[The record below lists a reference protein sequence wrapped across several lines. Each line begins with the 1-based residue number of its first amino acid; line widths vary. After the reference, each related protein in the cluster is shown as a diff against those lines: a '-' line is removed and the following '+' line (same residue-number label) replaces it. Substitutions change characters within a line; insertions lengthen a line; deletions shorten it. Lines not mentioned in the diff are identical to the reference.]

1 MAGSG
6 IIVPDSDPAKR
17 KLNSGLF
24 VSVLWT
30 VVLNREWQIVV
41 RFFFL
46 IEFKGFFRIIS
57 DYTYLINI
65 GWIRFRIVPDPELG
79 KFKAGSGSGINHS
92 GSTTLVKSKN
102 IQ

>member
-1 MAGSG
+1 MDPDLDPEILAGSGSG

-46 IEFKGFFRIIS
+46 IEFKGCFFFFS
-57 DYTYLINI
+57 EYTGTYLI
-65 GWIRFRIVPDPELG
+65 
-79 KFKAGSGSGINHS
+79 
-92 GSTTLVKSKN
+92 
-102 IQ
+102 